1 MTSCILTWQMVHLF
15 VFVGCFAG
23 SLLVACA
30 HFGGHVLG
38 TDIDYNLLVGVGRFI
53 TSRVAYLEF

>member
-1 MTSCILTWQMVHLF
+1 MSNGYLF
-15 VFVGCFAG
+15 DFVGCSAG

-53 TSRVAYLEF
+53 TSHVFLEF